1 MVTLFAN
8 TLKAPY
14 YEHDDVAVAE
24 RIEQGVKSGRI
35 YALIEKRGFE
45 GKGKEV
51 NHVEGGYISR
61 RNSFQNYH
69 TPSKLSISISTLH
82 FQKKKII
89 ISPKTSKP
97 KAKLKIYQR
106 RITKGTRNNYPHYC
120 YL

>member
-1 MVTLFAN
+1 MERSSCTGTSPILNKEMVTLFAN

-45 GKGKEV
+45 GKGKEIDY
-51 NHVEGGYISR
+51 VEGGYIGK

-69 TPSKLSISISTLH
+69 TPSQIVNINLNSP
-82 FQKKKII
+82 FPKKKKTLA
-89 ISPKTSKP
+89 PKLPSQKP
-97 KAKLKIYQR
+97 
-106 RITKGTRNNYPHYC
+106 N
-120 YL
+120 